1 MRDAT
6 KEILSTYDM
15 DELKDIADHGCGS
28 GVCSQHIYYADTI
41 EFFNKYSDEISD
53 CLADNYGT
61 EFLTDLFDKN
71 LGRLDFYKNDATWA
85 FIESVAFQ
93 VTEDAL
99 EEPELTEY
107 GAVA

>member
-1 MRDAT
+1 MDAINAI
-6 KEILSTYDM
+6 KEAYDFETM
-15 DELKDIADHGCGS
+15 QEIASHGCES